1 MAKAV
6 AIVDA
11 PPDAP
16 KKGPS
21 LVIQIVVL
29 LVLTLVAAGV
39 GYFSGGMLDPGTA
52 KEEHAAAPAH
62 GDGHSGD
69 KKEKPEVPEDPA
81 EAEKKRGLFP
91 LPAITTNLAA
101 PSDTW
106 IRIELSAV
114 FDGEIDTAVA
124 DAVHQ
129 DLLSYLR
136 TVKLHQVEG
145 ASGFLHLKEDIEE
158 RATIRSEGKVKS
170 LLIKTI
176 VFE

>member
-6 AIVDA
+6 AIVDT

-21 LVIQIVVL
+21 LVIQIMVL
-29 LVLTLVAAGV
+29 LVLTGVAAGV
-39 GYFSGGMLDPGTA
+39 GLFSGSQLNPGAT
-52 KEEHAAAPAH
+52 EDHAVPAEDGGH
-62 GDGHSGD
+62 GA
-69 KKEKPEVPEDPA
+69 EKGKAQEPEDPA
-81 EAEKKRGLFP
+81 EIEKKRGLFP

-101 PSDTW
+101 PHDTW
-106 IRIELSAV
+106 IRIELSV
-114 FDGEIDTAVA
+114 IFDGETDAAIA
-124 DAVHQ
+124 DEVHQ
-129 DLLSYLR
+129 DLLGYLR

-145 ASGFLHLKEDIEE
+145 ASGFLHLKSDLEE
-158 RATIRSEGKVKS
+158 RAVIRSEGKVKG

>member
-6 AIVDA
+6 AIVDPQA
-11 PPDAP
+11 VAP

-21 LVIQIVVL
+21 LVVQIIVL
-29 LVLTLVAAGV
+29 LVLTGVAAGV
-39 GYFSGGMLDPGTA
+39 GLLSGSQLNPGSSEDHST
-52 KEEHAAAPAH
+52 APADDGGH
-62 GDGHSGD
+62 GA
-69 KKEKPEVPEDPA
+69 KKSKAEEPEDPL
-81 EAEKKRGLFP
+81 EIEKKRGLFP

-106 IRIELSAV
+106 IRVELSAV
-114 FDGEIDTAVA
+114 FDGEVDMAVA

-129 DLLSYLR
+129 DLLSFLR

-145 ASGFLHLKEDIEE
+145 ASGFMHLKSDLDE
-158 RATIRSEGKVKS
+158 RAVIRSEGKVKN

>member
-6 AIVDA
+6 AIVDT
-11 PPDAP
+11 PVDAP

-39 GYFSGGMLDPGTA
+39 GYFSGGMLDPGSA
-52 KEEHAAAPAH
+52 KEEHAAAPAQDGGH
-62 GDGHSGD
+62 GG
-69 KKEKPEVPEDPA
+69 KEEKPEVPEDPA

-106 IRIELSAV
+106 IRIELSAI
-114 FDGEIDTAVA
+114 FDGEIDTAMA

-158 RATIRSEGKVKS
+158 RATIRSEGKVKG

>member
-6 AIVDA
+6 AIVDPQEQA
-11 PPDAP
+11 S

-29 LVLTLVAAGV
+29 LVLTGVAAGV
-39 GYFSGGMLDPGTA
+39 GLFSGSQLDPRPA
-52 KEEHAAAPAH
+52 SDHAAAPAAGGGH
-62 GDGHSGD
+62 GAGKG
-69 KKEKPEVPEDPA
+69 KAEMPEDPA
-81 EAEKKRGLFP
+81 EAEKLRGLFP

-101 PSDTW
+101 PTDTW
-106 IRIELSAV
+106 IRIELSAI
-114 FDGEIDTAVA
+114 FDGEIDPAIA
-124 DAVHQ
+124 DAIHQ

-145 ASGFLHLKEDIEE
+145 ASGFLHLKSDIDE
-158 RATIRSEGKVKS
+158 RAVIRSEGKVKG